1 MLGII
6 SAFIGQY
13 TRYIEYGILLA
24 ILALTYYA
32 GYHTRVVLDKAADSE
47 KTTTIIQ
54 SIPQIIH
61 ETQTITRVVHD
72 ANDSCTH
79 AAIPAGVLA
88 ELRK

>member
-1 MLGII
+1 MLAIL

-13 TRYIEYGILLA
+13 TRYIEYGILFA

-54 SIPQIIH
+54 SIPQVIT
-61 ETQTITRVVHD
+61 ETKTITKVIHDSHD
-72 ANDSCTH
+72 ACADAPLSRS
-79 AAIPAGVLA
+79 IS
-88 ELRK
+88 EQLR